1 MSYADAVRLLGGADS
16 AALAALDRLA
26 GGALLVATGG
36 GSQLAMGLFDA
47 QGELARLSQSLLSG
61 LADRARGLGRF
72 DRTQRLAAAHAVVVV
87 TAYFDA
93 VKELDLPLEGR
104 VLAVG
109 RAQAAGL
116 ATGHAPGG
124 GRLASSAEQLL
135 RAEVPMPAP
144 HRPYE
149 RELVA
154 LEEFYRNLSDR
165 LLEYVSGGEA
175 WSALPEQDQAEVRAG
190 LLDVAPQ
197 RALRAYEIMYRR
209 LAAEFPEVAV
219 WVNLIDH
226 QATRDEVRRLHHALD
241 DLGEAVA
248 RAAAGRVAAER
259 YLALNR
265 ASRAAMD
272 APLLAL
278 EDLPEGLAVPALGD
292 GYISPDFKVAAFG
305 AADRLSDER
314 WWDARPVHH
323 DLEGVLPGL
332 FTAPQ
337 AVEAPFLLLGQPGA
351 GKSVLTRVLA
361 ARLPADDFLVVRVP
375 LSAVP
380 ADAGIQDQ
388 IETAIRDAT
397 GERMSWPEAARTA
410 PQALPVVLLDGFD
423 ELLQA
428 TGVSQSDYL
437 HRVAAFQQREA
448 MHGRPLVV
456 MVTTRTAVA
465 ERARLTPGGVAIRLE
480 PFNDAQITQW
490 LVLWNRMNAAY
501 FRRHVLQPLSVDQVL
516 TQRELSGQPLLLL
529 MLALYDAEG
538 NSFQR
543 APTDLAGFDL
553 YDRLLTRF
561 AAREVRKNEPGLT
574 EEQLARAVESELL
587 RLSVAAFGMLNRSRQ
602 WITEAELTTDLE
614 ALLPQR
620 EHSARPA
627 DLRAV
632 LTPGQVVVGRFFFIH
647 QAEALRDG
655 ERLRSFEFLHSTF
668 GEFLVARMALR
679 ELQDLAAAARTSAS
693 RVRPAVPDDAF
704 LRALLSYETFSVRT
718 ATLSFL
724 CQALGR
730 LPAEQLTTLRPVLL
744 RLFQDALHAPQEH
757 TYDRYRPAP
766 LPVPARHAAWA
777 ANLLLF
783 LVLLGEPVQ
792 GQELFPGEESAHHWN
807 RLMTLLKSQLTPE
820 GWRSFGQA
828 LVLQRV
834 WSGQLKDVRL
844 TLAAMEPE
852 TQGTEPAVDPYWTYG
867 IAPGSEQRGHLS
879 WMRDRHEDLRR
890 ETLLLCDKDRDI
902 FQHALEPLCRAGLG
916 MAITDFTGYWEDHCL
931 SAAHALLGLW
941 AARHEQLDTTEPSDL
956 HRTAITIAL
965 HSLPGSEVEFQEFI
979 ERYLRTVIHEWRAMG
994 RDPGEEWLLRTMAVV
1009 RNNHSGNTAHRQLA
1023 RQTRLLFDGG
1033 D

>member
-1 MSYADAVRLLGGADS
+1 
-16 AALAALDRLA
+16 
-26 GGALLVATGG
+26 
-36 GSQLAMGLFDA
+36 MGLFDA

-272 APLLAL
+272 APLLVL

-337 AVEAPFLLLGQPGA
+337 AVEAPFCCWDSRGRENRCSRASWQPG
-351 GKSVLTRVLA
+351 S
-361 ARLPADDFLVVRVP
+361 P
-375 LSAVP
+375 
-380 ADAGIQDQ
+380 
-388 IETAIRDAT
+388 
-397 GERMSWPEAARTA
+397 RMTSSW
-410 PQALPVVLLDGFD
+410 
-423 ELLQA
+423 
-428 TGVSQSDYL
+428 
-437 HRVAAFQQREA
+437 
-448 MHGRPLVV
+448 
-456 MVTTRTAVA
+456 
-465 ERARLTPGGVAIRLE
+465 
-480 PFNDAQITQW
+480 
-490 LVLWNRMNAAY
+490 
-501 FRRHVLQPLSVDQVL
+501 
-516 TQRELSGQPLLLL
+516 
-529 MLALYDAEG
+529 
-538 NSFQR
+538 
-543 APTDLAGFDL
+543 
-553 YDRLLTRF
+553 
-561 AAREVRKNEPGLT
+561 
-574 EEQLARAVESELL
+574 
-587 RLSVAAFGMLNRSRQ
+587 FGCRC
-602 WITEAELTTDLE
+602 
-614 ALLPQR
+614 P
-620 EHSARPA
+620 P
-627 DLRAV
+627 
-632 LTPGQVVVGRFFFIH
+632 
-647 QAEALRDG
+647 
-655 ERLRSFEFLHSTF
+655 
-668 GEFLVARMALR
+668 
-679 ELQDLAAAARTSAS
+679 
-693 RVRPAVPDDAF
+693 
-704 LRALLSYETFSVRT
+704 
-718 ATLSFL
+718 
-724 CQALGR
+724 
-730 LPAEQLTTLRPVLL
+730 
-744 RLFQDALHAPQEH
+744 
-757 TYDRYRPAP
+757 YRPTQESRTRSKPRSVTP
-766 LPVPARHAAWA
+766 LGSACPGPRRR
-777 ANLLLF
+777 
-783 LVLLGEPVQ
+783 VQ
-792 GQELFPGEESAHHWN
+792 H
-807 RLMTLLKSQLTPE
+807 RK
-820 GWRSFGQA
+820 
-828 LVLQRV
+828 
-834 WSGQLKDVRL
+834 
-844 TLAAMEPE
+844 
-852 TQGTEPAVDPYWTYG
+852 
-867 IAPGSEQRGHLS
+867 
-879 WMRDRHEDLRR
+879 
-890 ETLLLCDKDRDI
+890 
-902 FQHALEPLCRAGLG
+902 
-916 MAITDFTGYWEDHCL
+916 HCL
-931 SAAHALLGLW
+931 WYCS
-941 AARHEQLDTTEPSDL
+941 
-956 HRTAITIAL
+956 TASMNSSRPPA
-965 HSLPGSEVEFQEFI
+965 
-979 ERYLRTVIHEWRAMG
+979 
-994 RDPGEEWLLRTMAVV
+994 
-1009 RNNHSGNTAHRQLA
+1009 
-1023 RQTRLLFDGG
+1023 
-1033 D
+1033 